1 MVKAVFFAGLLL
13 LGLVGV
19 ILLYRITLR
28 KIEAKKELRE
38 RELEHEERKQLFD
51 DEDDL

>member
-1 MVKAVFFAGLLL
+1 MIRAVFLAGLLL

-19 ILLYRITLR
+19 IFLYRVSMR
-28 KIEAKKELRE
+28 KIEAEKELKE

-51 DEDDL
+51 DEDP